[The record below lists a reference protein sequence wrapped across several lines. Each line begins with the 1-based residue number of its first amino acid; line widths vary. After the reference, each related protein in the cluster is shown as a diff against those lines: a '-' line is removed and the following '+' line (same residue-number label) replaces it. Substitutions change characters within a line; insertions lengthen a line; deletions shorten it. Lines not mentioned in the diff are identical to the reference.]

1 MLRVTFL
8 LISTMVPVWSQS
20 YGDSFAVIR
29 LIRRPSGSIANPEMI
44 KAHRSARVPVD
55 VLGLRSISGVQQSW
69 LVEAHGSF
77 SSIEATD
84 AALTGVGGHGDST
97 EAGYATLIGLLRPGL
112 SYRPV
117 DAIKS
122 LPLAR
127 YFQVTIF
134 RTRPGSS
141 LEFSEL
147 MRTRN
152 AAQDYINLDRPEIGY
167 QIISGAESG
176 TYVFLAPMQSLSAI
190 DNALATTWGRADT
203 ATHAARQASNKVASE
218 ADIWR
223 EQLLFR
229 VEPRMSFVSDT
240 FGAATPDFWLGK

>member
-1 MLRVTFL
+1 MSLCIAAAMCL
-8 LISTMVPVWSQS
+8 CGQS
-20 YGDSFAVIR
+20 YGDSFTLIR
-29 LIRRPSGSIANPEMI
+29 LLRRPSGGGVNTDMI
-44 KAHRSARVPVD
+44 KTHRNARVPVD
-55 VLGLRSISGVQQSW
+55 VIGLRSITGVQQSW

-77 SSIEATD
+77 ASIEATD
-84 AALTGVGGHGDST
+84 AALTAVGGTGDSAD
-97 EAGYATLIGLLRPGL
+97 AGYPTLVGLLRPGL

-117 DAIKS
+117 DAMKALS
-122 LPLAR
+122 LAR

-134 RTRPGSS
+134 RTRPGTSY
-141 LEFSEL
+141 EFAEV
-147 MRTRN
+147 MRMRN

-190 DNALATTWGRADT
+190 DNAITATWGRTDVA
-203 ATHAARQASNKVASE
+203 AHAARQASNKAAGE

-229 VEPRMSFVSDT
+229 VEPRMSFVSET
-240 FGAATPDFWLGK
+240 FGAGSPEFWLGK